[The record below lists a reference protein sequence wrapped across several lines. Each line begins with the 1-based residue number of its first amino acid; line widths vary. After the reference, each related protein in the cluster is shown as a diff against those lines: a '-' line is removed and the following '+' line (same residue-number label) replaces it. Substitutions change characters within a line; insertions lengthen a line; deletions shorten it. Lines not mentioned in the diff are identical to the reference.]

1 MKKQQVV
8 VINDDYMELDKFFD
22 GNSSN
27 ILLVC
32 DSSFQYLN
40 IRDYFMNLESR
51 QGNKVVIFDQFQPNP
66 LYESVVA
73 GVEKFRAEKCEMIV
87 AVGGGSAIDVAK
99 CIKLYANMSSEELY
113 LKQEIVPN
121 HIPLIA
127 VPTTAGTG
135 SEATRFA
142 VIYYKEEKQS
152 ISHPSCIPDYV
163 VFDVSTLNTLPEY
176 YRKSTMLDALCHSL
190 ESFWSINATEES
202 REYSKEALKKIL
214 KHKDSYLA
222 NENLGN
228 LEMLKAANI
237 AGKAINIT
245 QTTAGHAMSYKV
257 TSLFHIAHGHAAALC
272 VSKVW
277 RYMIDNMDKCIDQ
290 RGSEYL
296 GDLFMT
302 IADVMGV
309 DNVRSAVDMFD
320 SFVDSLQLEIPQ
332 IQVEENY
339 NILKTSVNPVRLK
352 NNPIRLDEN
361 TIDMLYH
368 QIFD

>member
-1 MKKQQVV
+1 MKEQQTV
-8 VINDDYMELDKFFD
+8 VINDDYTKLDDFFN
-22 GNSSN
+22 GKGCN

-32 DSSFQYLN
+32 DSSFKCLN
-40 IRDYFMNLESR
+40 ISNYFMNLESK
-51 QGNKVVIFDQFQPNP
+51 QGNRVVIFDQFQSNP

-73 GVEKFRAEKCEMIV
+73 GVEKFRAEKCEIIV
-87 AVGGGSAIDVAK
+87 VVGGGSAIDVAK
-99 CIKLYANMSSEELY
+99 CIKLYANMPSEELY
-113 LKQEIVPN
+113 LKQEIIPN

-152 ISHPSCIPDYV
+152 ISHESCIPDYII
-163 VFDVSTLNTLPEY
+163 FDASTLNTLPEY
-176 YRKSTMLDALCHSL
+176 HRKSTMLDALCHSL

-202 REYSKEALKKIL
+202 RKYSKEALERIL
-214 KHKDSYLA
+214 KYKDSYLA
-222 NENLGN
+222 NESLGN
-228 LEMLKAANI
+228 LEMLKSANI

-245 QTTAGHAMSYKV
+245 QTTAGHAMSYKI
-257 TSLFHIAHGHAAALC
+257 TSLLHIAHGHAVALC

-277 RYMIDNMDKCIDQ
+277 RYMIDNMDKCIDP
-290 RGSEYL
+290 RGREYL
-296 GDLFMT
+296 VDVFEA

-309 DNVRSAVDMFD
+309 DTVRSAVDMFD
-320 SFVDSLQLEIPQ
+320 TFVDSLQLEIPQ

-339 NILKTSVNPVRLK
+339 NILKSSVNPVRFK